1 MAPLELFCRGGD
13 PRAMKGFI
21 AASLSGADVA
31 FTPMTAAVSG
41 EARGAQIKLGELT
54 DANAIARFLGNR
66 GALANAFV
74 PTGGP
79 ERWAVERWTE
89 WETRAVGPAVA
100 LACAA
105 QDAAPVTAMLRD
117 TLEQRLRE
125 VGFGCDT
132 EKGDDATTDAFVSIA
147 GGATRGL
154 ADVVVFAALFPLL
167 GEGRASGARG
177 VPARDAL
184 ATRWFESF

>member
-74 PTGGP
+74 PNGGP
-79 ERWAVERWTE
+79 ARWATERWTE
-89 WETRAVGPAVA
+89 WEADAGARRRARV
-100 LACAA
+100 
-105 QDAAPVTAMLRD
+105 R
-117 TLEQRLRE
+117 R
-125 VGFGCDT
+125 
-132 EKGDDATTDAFVSIA
+132 
-147 GGATRGL
+147 
-154 ADVVVFAALFPLL
+154 
-167 GEGRASGARG
+167 EGRHRG
-177 VPARDAL
+177 DRDASRD
-184 ATRWFESF
+184 AGEAPTQFDSVDHQKTRSCPSPAPA